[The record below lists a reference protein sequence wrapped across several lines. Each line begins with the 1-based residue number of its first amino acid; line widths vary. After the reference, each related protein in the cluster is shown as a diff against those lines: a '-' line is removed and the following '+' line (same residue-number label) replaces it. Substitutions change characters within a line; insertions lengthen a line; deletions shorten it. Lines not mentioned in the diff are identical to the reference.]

1 MLNPPECTWLL
12 LPIFIA
18 FHYHI
23 HSHSQSCRC
32 VFIVNAQNCIKHTT
46 KVFLP
51 AWCCWQVWCWNSA
64 PLASHSLSCCLSF
77 KAFSYTKLC
86 FILYFLPLLLW
97 ITSGPSPGA
106 KIFFYSFTY
115 LMGEGGGGCNKNS
128 PLHRWELLSQFYSFF
143 VNGKWLVVLLHP
155 SPPPNRPPCY
165 PPAWDLSDPKLNYTP
180 ATLHPFPSLSH

>member
-1 MLNPPECTWLL
+1 MLNPPERTWLL

-23 HSHSQSCRC
+23 HSHSQSCQC

-51 AWCCWQVWCWNSA
+51 AWCCWQGWCWNSA
-64 PLASHSLSCCLSF
+64 LLASHSLSCHLSF

-86 FILYFLPLLLW
+86 FILYFRP
-97 ITSGPSPGA
+97 
-106 KIFFYSFTY
+106 FFYESPVVHVQGQKSFSI
-115 LMGEGGGGCNKNS
+115 LSHIWWWRGCNKNS

-155 SPPPNRPPCY
+155 STPPHRPPCY
-165 PPAWDLSDPKLNYTP
+165 PLPGTSLTP
-180 ATLHPFPSLSH
+180 NWITLQLHFTLFPPSHTNT